1 MSVLRR
7 FTNLFRRSAIDRD
20 IADELH
26 SHIDMRI
33 ESNLASGM
41 SPADARREA
50 FLRFGNPTL
59 TKERVAASDTT
70 LILAGLSRDV
80 RYAARQL
87 RRSPGF
93 ALTAI
98 LTLALGIGA
107 NVIVFGVLNAMIL
120 NPLNIPEPERLLELA
135 NERPGDDNQSY
146 PDFIDYR
153 SRNSAFSDMAAYRMG
168 AAGLSAEGS
177 AQVTWDFEV
186 STNYFDTL
194 GIQPQIGRFFH
205 ENDDHGPNSA
215 GHHPRRPS
223 LG

>member
-20 IADELH
+20 IADELYY
-26 SHIDMRI
+26 HIDMRI
-33 ESNLASGM
+33 ETNLASGM

-135 NERPGDDNQSY
+135 NERPG
-146 PDFIDYR
+146 
-153 SRNSAFSDMAAYRMG
+153 
-168 AAGLSAEGS
+168 
-177 AQVTWDFEV
+177 
-186 STNYFDTL
+186 
-194 GIQPQIGRFFH
+194 
-205 ENDDHGPNSA
+205 
-215 GHHPRRPS
+215 
-223 LG
+223 